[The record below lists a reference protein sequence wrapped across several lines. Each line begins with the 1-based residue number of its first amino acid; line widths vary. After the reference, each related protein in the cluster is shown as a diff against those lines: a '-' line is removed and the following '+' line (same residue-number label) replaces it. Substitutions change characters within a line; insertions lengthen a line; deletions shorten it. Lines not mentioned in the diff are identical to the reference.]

1 MNDKDKEAFN
11 EWRNS
16 TSTRLD
22 IHDAWQAACE
32 YKDSEQ
38 YIEGSIH
45 ESGGI
50 KREMTWKES
59 SDMME
64 NMYQGAIARLERE
77 YKRIRELQAENKE
90 GKEKLLECTYNY
102 YSLMEELK
110 EYKEAARSEAEEVNR
125 LQDETK
131 KLRSENS
138 GILITSNSGILITSK
153 INERIDYL
161 QAENKKLRE
170 ALEQIA
176 YHVGKFPI
184 HESYCELSH
193 IAREALKVKE

>member
-11 EWRNS
+11 KWRNS

-64 NMYQGAIARLERE
+64 NMYQGAIARLEKE

-90 GKEKLLECTYNY
+90 WKEKLLECTHNY
-102 YSLMEELK
+102 YRIMEELK
-110 EYKEAARSEAEEVNR
+110 EWKEAARSEAEEVNR

-138 GILITSNSGILITSK
+138 GILITSK

-170 ALEQIA
+170 CVEYYADLDDEC
-176 YHVGKFPI
+176 VGYDI
-184 HESYCELSH
+184 RGVTT
-193 IAREALKVKE
+193 AREALKEVEEK